1 MKYFIEIS
9 SWNLLETFVTE
20 SISPFSFY
28 QERNFGNNLS
38 RYLSGDKERN
48 NHLILS
54 TKDLG
59 GDFSICVDET
69 LVDISVLEA
78 VKGLTT
84 VFTYSKTIYYRQGLV
99 SFRFGSKELRDSLI
113 AESQILLE
121 VKCIEKYQSS
131 FCVKKVENKEWKGL
145 SKLGNTFSF
154 DRHAYI
160 DFDNSYNKIKG
171 AVVGYARGLYTSS
184 DESNMLLQTEL
195 RKLKNILGGFNT
207 QIMMSDVFEKN
218 DEIVVQINKCR
229 DLYFAQIEQSNSFDV
244 LVAQFREIENL
255 ALLRAKEIQ
264 AQKTPTRNAERESLL
279 REKTEVENQII
290 EIERSYNIYD
300 VKQELDE
307 IKDKEKANG
316 ESIGKTRIYFKK
328 GTAEYERKKQLKQ
341 IIEDFEKNNFEYG
354 KLKGRIS
361 QIEQS
366 LNVDANMYDST
377 LSALFTRVS
386 DILNDLIKKSSVV
399 TNNNVVD
406 ISNLLFDNDIVSI
419 INPSENP
426 EICYFNIL
434 LKLILKKSS
443 EMPLSEHAV
452 LQLLVESAN
461 IFKEESLSNTEKGQ
475 KILNCLRTFWLY
487 KNQKTEQ
494 LLLPDDDMPILQ
506 STLSF
511 FVKPLGFE
519 QIERYMLLKKFSHK
533 AYAFM
538 LWGAWIG
545 FADMPKT
552 FTNVLYQ
559 NDDVTRLI
567 DNKLKEL
574 NKV

>member
-1 MKYFIEIS
+1 M
-9 SWNLLETFVTE
+9 ETFVTE

-69 LVDISVLEA
+69 LVDNSVLEA
-78 VKGLTT
+78 VKGLST
-84 VFTYSKTIYYRQGLV
+84 VFTYSKTIYYRHGLV

-131 FCVKKVENKEWKGL
+131 FYVKKVDNKEWKGL
-145 SKLGNTFSF
+145 SKLGNAFSF

-160 DFDNSYNKIKG
+160 DYDNSYNKIKG
-171 AVVGYARGLYTSS
+171 AVVGYTRGLYTSS

-195 RKLKNILGGFNT
+195 RKLKNIFGGFNT

-279 REKTEVENQII
+279 KEKTEVENQII
-290 EIERSYNIYD
+290 EIERSYKIYD

-328 GTAEYERKKQLKQ
+328 GTAEYERKKQLNQ
-341 IIEDFEKNNFEYG
+341 ILEEFEKNNLEYG

-361 QIEQS
+361 QIKQS
-366 LNVDANMYDST
+366 LNVDAYMYDST
-377 LSALFTRVS
+377 LSALFARAS

-399 TNNNVVD
+399 TNNNVVG
-406 ISNLLFDNDIVSI
+406 ISNLLFDNDVVSI
-419 INPSENP
+419 TNPSDNP
-426 EICYFNIL
+426 EKCYFNIL
-434 LKLILKKSS
+434 LKLILKYSS
-443 EMPLSEHAV
+443 EMQLSEHAV

-475 KILNCLRTFWLY
+475 KILNCLRIFWLY

-506 STLSF
+506 STFSF

-533 AYAFM
+533 AYAFT

-552 FTNVLYQ
+552 FTNVVYQ
-559 NDDVTRLI
+559 NEELTRLI
-567 DNKLKEL
+567 DEKLKEL
-574 NKV
+574 YNVK